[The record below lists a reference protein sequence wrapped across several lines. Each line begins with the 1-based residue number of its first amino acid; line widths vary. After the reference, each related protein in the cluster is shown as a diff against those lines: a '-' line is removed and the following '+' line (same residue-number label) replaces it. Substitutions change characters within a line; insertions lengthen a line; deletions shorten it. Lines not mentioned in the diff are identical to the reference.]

1 MKIEAMRELLGQ
13 SLAPKRFKHSLAV
26 YETALELA
34 KAHKLDKELTQKIAV
49 SALLHDCGREV
60 PTKASVA
67 KMQELGLSLDM
78 VEENQ
83 PILLHAKLG
92 VYYAQQKYGVTDAEI
107 LDGISFHTTGKAN
120 MSVLAMVVFLA
131 DMIEPGRD
139 FPGVEELRQVARKD
153 LEAAMLLAYSNTTGY
168 LIQGGLLIHPNCIE
182 GYNQLL
188 LKKKA
193 SKEK

>member
-1 MKIEAMRELLGQ
+1 MKLEAMRALLQ
-13 SLAPKRFKHSLAV
+13 ESLAPKRFKHSVAV

-34 KAHKLDKELTQKIAV
+34 KAHKLDKAATEKVAV

-67 KMQELGLSLDM
+67 KMQELNMPVDV
-78 VEENQ
+78 VEANQ
-83 PILLHAKLG
+83 PILLHSKLG
-92 VYYAQQKYGVTDAEI
+92 VYYAQKKYGVTDAEV
-107 LDGISFHTTGKAN
+107 LDGISYHTTGKAN
-120 MSVLAMVVFLA
+120 MSVLAMIVFLA

-139 FPGVEELRQVARKD
+139 FPGVEELRKVARKD
-153 LEAAMLLAYSNTTGY
+153 LEAAMLLAYSNTTKY
-168 LIQGGLLIHPNCIE
+168 LIEEGLLIHPNCIE

-193 SKEK
+193 

>member
-1 MKIEAMRELLGQ
+1 MKIEKMRQLLEKA
-13 SLAPKRFKHSLAV
+13 LAPKRFKHSIAV

-34 KAHKLDKELTQKIAV
+34 QEHGLTKEQIEKVAV

-60 PTKASVA
+60 PTKESVA
-67 KMQELGLSLDM
+67 KMQELGISMDL

-92 VYYAQQKYGVTDAEI
+92 VYYAQKKYKVVDEEI

-120 MSVLAMVVFLA
+120 MSVLAMIVFLA

-139 FPGVEELRQVARKD
+139 FPGVEELRKVARKN
-153 LEAAMLLAYSNTTGY
+153 LEAAMLLAYSNTTQY
-168 LIQGGLLIHPNCIE
+168 LIKGNLLIHPNCIE

-188 LKKKA
+188 LKRKA
-193 SKEK
+193 LES

>member
-1 MKIEAMRELLGQ
+1 MKIEKMRQLLEQ
-13 SLAPKRFKHSLAV
+13 SLAPKRFKHSVAV

-34 KAHKLDKELTQKIAV
+34 QEHKLNKELTDKIAV

-60 PTKASVA
+60 STKDSVS
-67 KMQELGLSLDM
+67 KMHELGLPMDL

-83 PILLHAKLG
+83 PILLHSKLG
-92 VYYAQQKYGVTDAEI
+92 VVYAQKKYGVTDADI

-120 MSVLAMVVFLA
+120 MSILAMIVFLA

-139 FPGVEELRQVARKD
+139 FSGVNELRRVARKD
-153 LEAAMLLAYSNTTGY
+153 LEAAMLLAYSNTTQY
-168 LIQGGLLIHPNCIE
+168 LIKGNLLIHPNCIE

-193 SKEK
+193 LNS